1 MAKAAAKE
9 LAQKIIRKSG
19 NKEAAKAGRNIDD
32 LVAPQFR
39 EDIKSLRDVLESP
52 SAIRDPVGAA
62 KLWDRDYQNLAKN
75 IKFQGFSVGPAADKV
90 TYRLADGKMISLRR
104 DMKPPEG
111 AERVSLTDVELRQLM
126 PPRPIPPKAPETAPN
141 AYNNPPPPGY
151 GQTQAAPQPAP
162 QPAPSASPETV
173 ALARETVAP
182 RPTPSPWQ
190 KPTSVPSVKP
200 MAPEAV
206 SPSVASLAAPAA
218 VIGAGGAAAYGF
230 DPEGFTRH
238 AGTSFLGRAFPTSP
252 GDSSPNIPPTPYMGD
267 TLSYGAEDMQPGNY
281 PWNPVGSTVGPQD
294 MEQPMSGVPAAID
307 RRVTPVMPDQSGRE
321 NPGMDLNLGQ
331 EQRFRPAFDPGQAQR
346 FNPSGVPAAA
356 REVLQRAQNTPQA
369 QAQRAAAVMQQS
381 PNELTVQKG
390 PEQGPSALTRF
401 IRGDWSEGADQRI
414 MDAVRRQRE
423 ESGVSEGMARGGAPD
438 KPKKTNKDDVLH
450 KALEIIHH
458 MLTRR

>member
-19 NKEAAKAGRNIDD
+19 TKEAAKTGRNLDD

-39 EDIKSLRDVLESP
+39 DEIKILRDVLESP
-52 SAIRDPVGAA
+52 SARNDPAKAA
-62 KLWDRDYQNLAKN
+62 MLWDRDYQNLAKN
-75 IKFQGFSVGPAADKV
+75 IKFQGFSVGPGADKI
-90 TYRLADGKMISLRR
+90 TYRLPDGKMLSLRR

-126 PPRPIPPKAPETAPN
+126 PPRPVPPKAPETAPN

-151 GQTQAAPQPAP
+151 GQAQAAPQPAP
-162 QPAPSASPETV
+162 QPTPSASPETV

-182 RPTPSPWQ
+182 RATPSPWQ

-200 MAPEAV
+200 MGPEPVAPSAG
-206 SPSVASLAAPAA
+206 SLAAPAA

-238 AGTSFLGRAFPTSP
+238 AGTSFLGRATPTAP
-252 GDSSPNIPPTPYMGD
+252 GDSGPNIPPTPYMGD
-267 TLSYGAEDMQPGNY
+267 TLSYGAEDVQPGNY
-281 PWNPVGSTVGPQD
+281 PWNPVGSTVGQQD
-294 MEQPMSGVPAAID
+294 MEQPFSGVPSAID

-321 NPGMDLNLGQ
+321 LGAGDPRFTGPGVSYDRSDFAPN
-331 EQRFRPAFDPGQAQR
+331 ATV
-346 FNPSGVPAAA
+346 SAAKQ
-356 REVLQRAQNTPQA
+356 VIQRAQSTPQA
-369 QAQRAAAVMQQS
+369 QAQRASAVMQQS

-390 PEQGPSALTRF
+390 PEQAPNALTRF
-401 IRGDWSEGADQRI
+401 IRGDFSEGADQRV
-414 MDAVRRQRE
+414 MEAMRRQRE
-423 ESGVSEGMARGGAPD
+423 ESGVTEGMARGGATE
-438 KPKKTNKDDVLH
+438 KSKKTNKDDVLH